1 MATKLF
7 KGVKNMKVMRKIIN
21 KVLCFAV
28 LANICCNPVNA
39 ADIKI
44 CDYRFVKNTSIIAY
58 KELC

>member
-1 MATKLF
+1 
-7 KGVKNMKVMRKIIN
+7 MKVMRKIIN